1 MNEQDSQL
9 SKDTKQALT
18 DLISIIDNLQI
29 SMLLIG
35 AQARLLVFDNQYNVQ
50 GRATKDWDVAVK
62 LDSWDKYNL
71 LVNEMTTG
79 KKPRFKTTS
88 IIHKFIHIN
97 TGIEIDVIPFG
108 EISDA
113 EQEITWPDG
122 NQMSILGL
130 EETFANTEIEKI
142 DDIEFR
148 IVKIYAFIA
157 LKLLAW
163 NERQEN
169 KDLEDIVLVLENYEQ
184 EERIF
189 EELIDE
195 ISSGLFEIDEAA
207 DVLIGIDIRNKFKNR
222 TLKRVKK
229 VVNRIIRNKNQ
240 YLPKFVPKYLDG
252 DDWDEAFDKIVKRFQ
267 ALQYGLEKSS
277 T

>member
-1 MNEQDSQL
+1 
-9 SKDTKQALT
+9 
-18 DLISIIDNLQI
+18 
-29 SMLLIG
+29 MLLIG
-35 AQARLLVFDNQYNVQ
+35 AQARLLVFDKQYKIQ

-62 LDSWDKYNL
+62 LDSWNRYAL
-71 LVNEMTTG
+71 LVNKMTQG
-79 KKPRFKTTS
+79 KNPRFKTTS

-108 EISDA
+108 DISNA

-130 EETFANTEIEKI
+130 EETFTNTEVEKI

-148 IVKIYAFIA
+148 IVKIYGFIA

-169 KDLEDIVLVLENYEQ
+169 KDLEDIVFVLENYEE

-195 ISSGLFEIDEAA
+195 ISSGVFEIDEAA
-207 DVLIGIDIRNKFKNR
+207 DVLIGIDICNR
-222 TLKRVKK
+222 FQAKTLKQVKK
-229 VVNRIIRNKNQ
+229 VVNKIIKNKNQ